1 MEEKI
6 RGFQKWYSFLSNF
19 YRCEVIVEGVKYPS
33 SEHAFQ
39 AMKFITTD
47 EKIAERIRL
56 CEKPSDA
63 KQLAAEFK
71 KVVRKDWRDVSLLVM
86 EKVVTAKFS
95 QNPDLLDKL
104 LDTGGVELI
113 EDNWW
118 GDTFWGVCKGV
129 GENNLGKILMK
140 VRDKCK
146 QSRK

>member
-19 YRCEVIVEGVKYPS
+19 YRCEVVVDGIKYPS

-63 KQLAAEFK
+63 KQLANEFK
-71 KVVRKDWRDVSLLVM
+71 KVVRKDWKDVSFLIM

-95 QNPDLLDKL
+95 QNPNLLDKL
-104 LDTGGVELI
+104 LGTGSAELI

-118 GDTFWGVCKGV
+118 KDTFWGVYNGV

-140 VRDKCK
+140 VRDKYK
-146 QSRK
+146 QRK

>member
-1 MEEKI
+1 MKERI
-6 RGFQKWYSFLSNF
+6 RGFQNQYSFLSNF
-19 YRCEVIVEGVKYPS
+19 YRCEVVVNGIKYPT

-63 KQLAAEFK
+63 KELANEFK
-71 KVVRKDWRDVSLLVM
+71 KVVRRDWKDVSLLIM

-95 QNPDLLDKL
+95 QNPDLLHKL
-104 LDTGGVELI
+104 LDTGTAELI

-118 GDTFWGVCKGV
+118 NDTFWGVCKGV

-140 VRDKCK
+140 VRE
-146 QSRK
+146 RLR